1 MRLSLALF
9 GRPLII
15 ETCGLSYLYI
25 ETDSRE
31 FTYDRRQWFELPAGE
46 FRHWLLEK
54 KQPYQSPLMLDD
66 QLPNVA

>member
-9 GRPLII
+9 RRPITI

-25 ETDSRE
+25 ETDSRQ
-31 FTYDRRQWFELPAGE
+31 FTYDRHQWFELPTGE

-54 KQPYQSPLMLDD
+54 KRRYQSPLSLDD
-66 QLPNVA
+66 QLPNAA